1 MEHTGRGW
9 QPTTELQEV
18 LLSTYKTKANISKVL
33 GLSQPTLMNVLKD
46 QQRLTFKQLLV
57 ISKDSKLSVIDLIRM
72 I

>member
-9 QPTTELQEV
+9 QPTTALQEV
-18 LLSTYKTKANISKVL
+18 LLSTYKTKANISK
-33 GLSQPTLMNVLKD
+33 VLKD